1 MSVFGL
7 LDPRIREALAKQG
20 FTAPTEP
27 QVQTIPSVMAG
38 EHVLLIAPTG
48 SGKTESVVLPVFH
61 RIMQNKP
68 GERTEEKRR
77 ISVIYITP
85 LRALNRD
92 MLTRLEWWGKELGFK
107 VAVRHGDTTT
117 YERQKQSLK
126 PPDFLV
132 TTPETLQIML
142 TGKRLRNNL
151 KTVTHVIIDEV
162 HELASSKRG
171 AQLSIALERLVE
183 VAGDFQRLGLSAT
196 VGKPDQIAHFLAG
209 TNRTARIVEVSLLK
223 RLEFN
228 VVCPKPAKEDHESS
242 RKLMCTPEMA
252 THLRIIS
259 GIVEKHKSTLI
270 FVNTRES
277 AEMLGS
283 RFKMLGLSIGV
294 HHGSLS
300 KETRIEAET
309 NFKNGS
315 LRGLICTSSMELGI
329 DIGDVD
335 NVIQYMSPREVTRL
349 IQRVGRAGHWVGE
362 KSSGTIITTGP
373 DDAAESSAITRRAKS
388 GEIEII
394 DIHENSTDTLAN
406 QICGLVL
413 DFGEISVERIFSI
426 VTRAYPFRT
435 LKIELLRAVI
445 KQLDDTRL
453 IWFENDMVGKKM
465 KSWQYYY
472 ENLSM
477 IPDERRFEIFDI
489 VSGRTVG
496 ALDEAFV
503 VDFAEAGAVFI
514 TRGEM
519 WRIIEVI
526 SEKSRI
532 KVEPVSDPGA
542 DVPNWVGEEIPVPYA
557 VSQEVGAIRKRMME
571 KIKSKE
577 ADKEIIGDYR
587 KDYPTDHEAANEILV
602 LVKKQVKKG
611 LAVPSDDI
619 VVIEQDGKSIIINMC
634 GGHKVNETL
643 GRVLTSLLTA
653 RFGAS
658 VAMEIDPYRIKLE
671 LPKLFNAEKIRELLL
686 TINPDHISPIIE
698 MTLKNSMLLKWKMVH
713 VARKFG
719 ALSRDVDYER
729 ISMKKLLD
737 VFERTPMYDEAV
749 REIFHDKLDIARSID
764 VLKGIQGGSLKLV
777 IQPVSP
783 IGEAGFMGGRELMAP
798 ERADSSIIMAL
809 KSRIMEDKVILFC
822 INCKKWRSTR
832 VVKSVPLHPECPL
845 CGSRM
850 IAALKPWEEEEIK
863 IAKKQEKDKSEEER
877 KRTARLFKN
886 ANLVL
891 SHGKTAAIALASR
904 GIGPETASRVIGKL
918 REDEEEFYRDILI
931 AERNYAKTKRFWE

>member
-1 MSVFGL
+1 MSVFSL
-7 LDPRIREALAKQG
+7 LNPGIQTALEKQG
-20 FTAPTEP
+20 FDTPTEP
-27 QVQTIPSVMAG
+27 QVKTIPAVLAG

-48 SGKTESVVLPVFH
+48 SGKTESAVLPVFNS
-61 RIMQNKP
+61 IMQKKEE
-68 GERTEEKRR
+68 ERRG
-77 ISVIYITP
+77 ISVLYITP

-92 MLTRLEWWGKELGFK
+92 MLSRLEWWGKELGIK
-107 VAVRHGDTTT
+107 IAVRHGDTTT

-132 TTPETLQIML
+132 TTPETLQVML
-142 TGKRLRNNL
+142 TGKRLRINL

-162 HELASSKRG
+162 HELATSKRG

-183 VAGDFQRLGLSAT
+183 VSGEFQRIGLSAT
-196 VGKPDQIAHFLAG
+196 VGDPDKIARFISG
-209 TNRTARIVEVSLLK
+209 TDRVASVIEVSLIKQLD
-223 RLEFN
+223 FN
-228 VVCPKPAKEDHESS
+228 VVCPKPSSIDNESS
-242 RKLMCTPEMA
+242 KKLLCTPEMA
-252 THLRIIS
+252 SHLRVIS
-259 GIVEKHKSTLI
+259 DIVKKHKSTLI

-283 RFKMLGLSIGV
+283 RFKMLNIPIGV

-300 KETRIEAET
+300 RDTRIEAEN
-309 NFKNGS
+309 NFKKGI
-315 LRGLICTSSMELGI
+315 LQGLICTSSMELGI

-335 NVIQYMSPREVTRL
+335 HVIQYMSPRQVTRL

-362 KSSGTIITTGP
+362 RSSGTIITTGA
-373 DDAAESSAITRRAKS
+373 DDAAESSAITRKAME
-388 GEIEII
+388 GEIEKI

-406 QICGLVL
+406 QICGMAL
-413 DFGEISVERIFSI
+413 DFGEISIENIYSI
-426 VTRAYPFRT
+426 VKRAYPYRD
-435 LKIELLRAVI
+435 LKIELLKAVI
-445 KQLDDTRL
+445 KQLEENRL
-453 IWFENDMVGKKM
+453 IWSENGNIGRKRKCL
-465 KSWQYYY
+465 QYFY

-477 IPDERRFEIFDI
+477 IPDEKRFEIFDI

-514 TRGEM
+514 AKGEM
-519 WRIIEVI
+519 WRIIEI
-526 SEKSRI
+526 ITEKSRI
-532 KVEPVSDPGA
+532 KVEPISDPGGEI
-542 DVPNWVGEEIPVPYA
+542 PNWVGEEIPVPYEVA
-557 VSQEVGAIRKRMME
+557 QEVGSIRKQIHAKLVGGNSAG
-571 KIKSKE
+571 KILEEYKKTYP
-577 ADKEIIGDYR
+577 ADSD
-587 KDYPTDHEAANEILV
+587 AANEILE
-602 LVKKQVKKG
+602 LIRKQLKG
-611 LAVPSDDI
+611 GFEVPAWDTVI
-619 VVIEQDGKSIIINMC
+619 IEQEGKSIVINIC

-671 LPKLFNAEKIRELLL
+671 LPRMLNAERIKELLL
-686 TINPDHISPIIE
+686 TTSPDHVEPIIE
-698 MTLKNSMLLKWKMVH
+698 LTLKNTMLLKWKMVH

-729 ISMKKLLD
+729 VSMKKLLE
-737 VFERTPMYDEAV
+737 VFEHTPMYDEAV
-749 REIFHDKLDIARSID
+749 REIFHDKLDITRARE
-764 VLKGIQGGSLKLV
+764 VLAGIKKGNLKIV
-777 IQPVSP
+777 IQPSSP

-809 KSRIMEDKVILFC
+809 KNRIMEDHVILFC
-822 INCKKWRSTR
+822 LNCKKWRSNR
-832 VVKSVPLHPECPL
+832 LVKSVPDTPECPL
-845 CGSRM
+845 CNSRLV
-850 IAALKPWEEEEIK
+850 AALKPWEEEEIK
-863 IAKKQEKDKSEEER
+863 IAKKPERDKSEEER
-877 KRTARLFKN
+877 KRTARVYKN

-904 GIGPETASRVIGKL
+904 GIGPDTASRVIGKL